1 MIETCA
7 AAAAPFAGAVPGHKA
22 VIVGDLSRLDTS
34 AFVSALPG
42 AGEADVETV
51 PAGEIA
57 GNAGNLSQ
65 MKTAAFVSARSGAG
79 EADVETMPAGEIAGN
94 GPWRGGGVAAA
105 GPAGRAAGE
114 PGTSPAPNRCI
125 R

>member
-1 MIETCA
+1 MRRRRSARRGGSRSLRCNA
-7 AAAAPFAGAVPGHKA
+7 
-22 VIVGDLSRLDTS
+22 GDLSRLDTS

-94 GPWRGGGVAAA
+94 GPWRRRRVAAA
-105 GPAGRAAGE
+105 GPAARAAGE
-114 PGTSPAPNRCI
+114 PGTSPGVEPMYKSKS
-125 R
+125 